1 MFYVKINNLKG
12 ENKEGEEKEYE
23 ENNFWIVVSF
33 SILSLF
39 FASDISIEFQSF
51 LE

>member
-23 ENNFWIVVSF
+23 ENNFWIVVS
-33 SILSLF
+33 LF
-39 FASDISIEFQSF
+39 FHYSLLVTFQ
-51 LE
+51 